1 MQPPSR
7 IYFDHNATTPL
18 RPEVWAAMSAVALGR
33 AGNPSSLHTEGREAR
48 HAIETARAEV
58 AALLRAQPS
67 EVVFTSGGT
76 EANATAVLGAAR
88 AMARRRGRPGQVVVS
103 PLEHPSV
110 RRPVQALA
118 AEGHAVV
125 FLPVDAQGRID
136 PDPEVLRQLLAAA
149 PTDLVSVAL
158 CNHEIGNLYP
168 VAELCRLA
176 HEAGALFH
184 TDAVQAVGRVPVD
197 FRALDADLLTA
208 SAHKLYGPKGA
219 GALVV
224 KAALPGG
231 VELAPLLT
239 GGQQEKGRRA
249 GTENVLGIVGF
260 GRACALAREE
270 LAAASTETAAVAA
283 LRDDLE
289 RRLLAIPG
297 ARRHGSGDPGG
308 RAPGTANIGF
318 AGVPG
323 ELVLMNLD
331 LRGAAVSTGAACSS
345 GSPEPSAVLL
355 ALGLSR
361 EEASEAVRFS
371 LGRGN
376 TAAEVAQVA
385 AWVHESVAH
394 IRALGPPR

>member
-1 MQPPSR
+1 MQPPAR

-58 AALLRAQPS
+58 AALLCAQPS

-76 EANATAVLGAAR
+76 EANGTAVLGAAR

-118 AEGHAVV
+118 AEGHTVV
-125 FLPVDAQGRID
+125 QLPVDAEGRID
-136 PDPEVLRQLLAAA
+136 PQALRGLLAAA

-158 CNHEIGNLYP
+158 CNHELGNLYP
-168 VAELCRLA
+168 VAELCRIA

-184 TDAVQAVGRVPVD
+184 TDAVQAAGRVPVD
-197 FRALDADLLTA
+197 FRALGVDLLTA
-208 SAHKLYGPKGA
+208 SAHKLYGPKGV

-231 VELAPLLT
+231 VELAPLLA

-260 GRACALAREE
+260 GRACALARDA
-270 LAAASTETAAVAA
+270 LASDASASIAA

-297 ARRHGSGDPGG
+297 ARRHGSSDPDG

-318 AGVPG
+318 AGVTG

-361 EEASEAVRFS
+361 KEASEAVRFS
-371 LGRGN
+371 LGRDN

-385 AWVHESVAH
+385 AWVAESVAH
-394 IRALGPPR
+394 VRTLGPPR